1 MTWSDTWRAP
11 LYEALLRHRS
21 ARPHSFHVP
30 GHALGQ
36 ALEET
41 PAAPDYQTMLQLD
54 LTELSD
60 TDDLHQPEGVIL
72 EAQQLAAATFGA
84 EETCFLVGGSTS
96 GNLALILAHC
106 RPGDIILVQRN
117 VHKSVIHGLQLARA
131 SAVFLS
137 PVHEEASGLALIP
150 SLSDLQT
157 ALQRYPLAKA
167 VLLSNPNY
175 YGFGVGLEPY
185 VELVH
190 SYGIP
195 LLVDEA
201 HGAHYGLHPELPG
214 SALAAGADGVVQSTH
229 KTLTAMTMG
238 AMLHMQGN
246 RIDRSAVRHML
257 QLVQSSS
264 PSYPIMASLDI
275 ARAMIDAAG
284 PTLFEPTLTRVH
296 SFRKRLASETPFQ
309 AVELTPDQG
318 QERMEHRYVDP
329 LRATVR
335 DRTGTLSGYAI
346 QAKLEAY
353 GCWAEMANEAYV
365 VLIFGPGSTEK
376 DIEALLEAFKHISEA
391 IDSESTLSIRRGSER
406 LPEETSN
413 RDVDPESISDP
424 IPFGIHLGRQ
434 QATEVITLQDAE
446 GRMSAEMITPYPPG
460 IPLVYAGERFTQAT
474 ITRLQRLAALGAKCQ
489 GASDPTLS
497 TVRVWALKTV

>member
-1 MTWSDTWRAP
+1 MPLSDTWRAP

-36 ALEET
+36 ALKET
-41 PAAPDYQTMLQLD
+41 PAAPDYAAMLQLD
-54 LTELSD
+54 VTELSD

-72 EAQQLAAATFGA
+72 EAQHLAAATFGA
-84 EETCFLVGGSTS
+84 EETCFLVGGSTA

-106 RPGDIILVQRN
+106 RPGDILLVQRN
-117 VHKSVIHGLQLARA
+117 VHKSVIHGLQLAQA
-131 SAVFLS
+131 TAVFLS
-137 PVHEEASGLALIP
+137 PSYEEASGLALIP
-150 SLSDLQT
+150 SLSDLAT
-157 ALQRYPLAKA
+157 ALQQYPQAKA

-185 VELVH
+185 VELIH
-190 SYGIP
+190 SYGLP

-246 RIDRSAVRHML
+246 RIDRPAVRQML

-275 ARAMIDAAG
+275 ARAMIDSAG
-284 PTLFEPTLTRVH
+284 PILFEPALACVS
-296 SFRKRLASETPFQ
+296 SFRKRLANETQFEAANLPI
-309 AVELTPDQG
+309 VQG
-318 QERMEHRYVDP
+318 QEGLEACYIDP
-329 LRATVR
+329 LRAAVQ

-346 QAKLEAY
+346 QSKLEAY

-365 VLIFGPGSTEK
+365 VLIFGPGTRDK
-376 DIEALLEAFKHISEA
+376 DVETLLGAFKKISE
-391 IDSESTLSIRRGSER
+391 TLEPG
-406 LPEETSN
+406 
-413 RDVDPESISDP
+413 RDRPNKSGLGTPLEVTNDREVHSDRISDP
-424 IPFGIHLGRQ
+424 IPFGIHLVRE
-434 QATEVITLQDAE
+434 QATEIISLQEAE
-446 GRMSAEMITPYPPG
+446 GRISGEMITPYPPG
-460 IPLVYAGERFTQAT
+460 IPLVYVGERFTQAT

-489 GASDPTLS
+489 GASDSTLT
-497 TVRVWALKTV
+497 TVRVWVKTV